1 MNDTRRDERLRP
13 RPPRLP
19 AWTST
24 LTWKATV
31 FITLMCC
38 GLAALLGCLV
48 HGAMTRQTVGAAREK
63 ALTRLERTIEAY
75 EAGARMPRGEGIDP
89 PGLPPELR
97 ALAVGGRRG
106 TVVGTHR
113 GRPVMW
119 AAGPPPTAAR

>member
-1 MNDTRRDERLRP
+1 MKNMQRGERLRP
-13 RPPRLP
+13 RRRLLP

-48 HGAMTRQTVGAAREK
+48 HGAMTRQTVGTAREK
-63 ALTRLERTIEAY
+63 ALTRLERTVEAY

-89 PGLPPELR
+89 VGLPPELR
-97 ALAVGGRRG
+97 ALAVGGKRG
-106 TVVGTHR
+106 TAVG
-113 GRPVMW
+113 GS
-119 AAGPPPTAAR
+119 AAAP